1 MKTHTRSPSEI
12 RHAWITLALIV
23 VFSTVLGLASGC
35 ETLATPKTLDQRLAA
50 AYSTHTAVVQAAGS
64 SLAMGDI
71 SSAQG
76 QDVLDLARRTKTI
89 LDGARVALGAGDIE
103 TAEGRLQL
111 AVAVLA
117 ELQAY
122 LRTQT

>member
-1 MKTHTRSPSEI
+1 MKTRTRSPSEI
-12 RHAWITLALIV
+12 RHAWLTLALIV

-35 ETLATPKTLDQRLAA
+35 ETFATPQTLDQRLAA
-50 AYSTHTAVVQAAGS
+50 AYSTHTAVVQAAGT

-71 SSAQG
+71 SSAEG
-76 QDVLDLARRTKTI
+76 QDVLDLARRSKTI

-117 ELQAY
+117 ELQTY
-122 LRTQT
+122 LRART